1 MLKVNMLKKN
11 KTEANILKTRVPRI
25 TILKYTKDKVYNIR
39 YDTYCFTK

>member
-11 KTEANILKTRVPRI
+11 KTEANILKTRIPRMI
-25 TILKYTKDKVYNIR
+25 ILKYTKDKVYNIR

>member
-11 KTEANILKTRVPRI
+11 KTEANILKTRI